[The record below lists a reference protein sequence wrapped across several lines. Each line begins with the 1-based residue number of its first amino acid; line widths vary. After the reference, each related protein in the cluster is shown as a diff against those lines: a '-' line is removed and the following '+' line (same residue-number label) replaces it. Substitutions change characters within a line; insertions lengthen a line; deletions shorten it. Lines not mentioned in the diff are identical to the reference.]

1 MINDAKVLSEEYQ
14 RKWKDKPFYDEAIL
28 NTIDEEVNLHTGVRN
43 LRSSAAACIN
53 VIGNIAKNK
62 RDLISFLNE
71 FNLGIEDIVSFP
83 SGASFDDQQYND
95 SGNVVFEWVGPKRSP
110 LHEVG
115 GSRGQRR
122 TSIDA
127 FVLAKIDGKT
137 TQLLIEWKFTETYNG
152 ISFAQRF
159 AGISGTERLRRYSSC
174 LAKLRKVKEFPFK
187 MTYEGGLGLFDLGYE
202 PYYQLLR
209 MTLLAKL
216 TTPFKFDNGLQVE
229 DYRVVHL
236 SHSENN
242 ELNILSKRHMKNSP
256 GLIQNANKS
265 LHEVWRDSI
274 LSESETTK
282 FCSGY
287 WNKAIKAIADSD
299 FKKYLTERYS

>member
-1 MINDAKVLSEEYQ
+1 MREVSKLSETFQ
-14 RKWKDKPFYDEAIL
+14 QKWKDKPFYDEAIL
-28 NTIDEEVNLHTGVRN
+28 NTIDKEVNLHAEVRN
-43 LRSSAAACIN
+43 ARSSAAACIN

-62 RDLISFLNE
+62 RDLIVFLNE
-71 FNLGIEDIVSFP
+71 FNIGIEDIISFP
-83 SGASFDDQQYND
+83 SGASFDGQQYND
-95 SGNVVFEWVGPKRSP
+95 SGNVVFEWVGPKRSL

-137 TQLLIEWKFTETYNG
+137 TQLLIEWKFTESYNG
-152 ISFAQRF
+152 KSYVQRF
-159 AGISGTERLRRYSSC
+159 AGIAGNERLRRYSSC
-174 LAKLRKVKEFPFK
+174 LARLRKVKEFPLK
-187 MTYEGGLGLFDLGYE
+187 MTNEGGLGLYDLGYE

-216 TTPFKFDNGLQVE
+216 TTPFKFDNGLLVE
-229 DYRVVHL
+229 DYRVMHL
-236 SHSENN
+236 SHSENK
-242 ELNILSKRHMKNSP
+242 ELDVLSKRHLGSSP
-256 GLIQNANKS
+256 GLMHNANKS

-287 WNKAIKAIADSD
+287 WNEAIKAIVDSD
-299 FKKYLTERYS
+299 LKKYLTERYC